1 MKHSEQTAS
10 MLIELRKLENM
21 LSEVG
26 NSDIIPPTFFDAV
39 ENKVINFLRQLY
51 ALREENVIASASIS
65 DSTSASASTS
75 ASVSVLDAISTPAP
89 ETVEYSEN
97 DEYSIEFKS
106 EKANEPNPVSILNDK
121 HVTESLQQSIESHL
135 YKDIRKG
142 IGLNDGFRYLR
153 ELFGGDSEKMNKVLN
168 SLNNLDSF
176 ESAVSYLQS
185 TLNWNS
191 EDPVVV
197 DFMNVLE
204 KHFA

>member
-26 NSDIIPPTFFDAV
+26 NSDIIPPAFFDAV

-65 DSTSASASTS
+65 DSTSAS
-75 ASVSVLDAISTPAP
+75 VSVLDAISTPAP
-89 ETVEYSEN
+89 ETVEYSKN

-176 ESAVSYLQS
+176 ESAVSYLQL